1 MKDIKSKSLVVSD
14 TINIPQLS
22 IASLNLEKMA
32 TSGIE

>member
-1 MKDIKSKSLVVSD
+1 MKDIKSKAIVSD